1 MLEPTEQSVGEPERH
16 GMSDLLTYD
25 ELPPAPGGGRS
36 AWGLFGPDDVGRLSA
51 VTPDVTRAA
60 AQLVQTGEVFP
71 LDLPL
76 DFFAPPLFER
86 SPLEIT
92 TKVASEGR
100 ALDEVYNG
108 FNPQASSQWDAL
120 SHVAYDTDAFYNGA
134 SLDQILQEGRNSV
147 ASLAEHGIATRGVLL
162 DLERTAASEGRTY
175 DPGSSHAFSVDDLE
189 KARIA
194 AGVDLRPGD
203 VLVLR
208 TGFTRWYE
216 GLGPE
221 ERVQAADRTVL
232 KACGVEHTEDMARY
246 LWNSGAVAVAS
257 DCPSFEVWPMDR
269 SDEAFPFGMLHRLL
283 LAQFGMAIGELWAL
297 DAVADWCEQSGR
309 HEFFLTSAPLNSP
322 GGIGSPA
329 NALAIV

>member
-1 MLEPTEQSVGEPERH
+1 MTRLPS
-16 GMSDLLTYD
+16 YD
-25 ELPPAPGGGRS
+25 ELPVAPRGGGS
-36 AWGLFGPDDVGRLSA
+36 AWGLFGSDDDVGLFNV

-71 LDLPL
+71 LDAPL
-76 DFFAPPLFER
+76 NFFDPPLFER

-92 TKVASEGR
+92 IKVALEGR

-134 SLDQILQEGRNSV
+134 SLEDVVDQGRNSI
-147 ASLAEHGIATRGVLL
+147 ASWAERGIATRGVLL
-162 DLERTAASEGRTY
+162 DLERTAARDGRTY

-189 KARIA
+189 SARIA
-194 AGVDLRPGD
+194 AGVEFRPGD
-203 VLVLR
+203 VMVLR
-208 TGFTRWYE
+208 TGFTSWYE
-216 GLGPE
+216 SLGPE
-221 ERVQAADRTVL
+221 ERVAAADRTVL
-232 KACGVEHTEDMARY
+232 RACGVEHTEDMARY
-246 LWNSGAVAVAS
+246 LWNSGAVAVAC
-257 DCPSFEVWPMDR
+257 DCPALEVWPMDR
-269 SDEAFPFGMLHRLL
+269 SDEAFPFGMLHRLI

-297 DAVADWCEQSGR
+297 DALAAWCDRSGR